1 MPMHFVTHGTGTPVL
16 AIHGWTPDHRLMTG
30 FLEPFFTR
38 RAAAHPGGPS
48 YRRLYPDLPGMGQ
61 TEITEKYQGTDDML
75 DAVQGFVDHMVG
87 DAPFLLVG
95 ESYGGYLA
103 RAVANARPDQ
113 VLGLAL
119 VCPIGKEARRSRRTL
134 PPHTVIARDPELMA
148 GLLPADAAAYGDL
161 AVVQSPETYRR
172 FREEI
177 APGLALAD
185 DEGLVRVA
193 RRYEL
198 TAFPESGAPFERP
211 TLIVTG
217 RQDDNTGYADV
228 YALFEH
234 YPRATFAVLDRA
246 GHNLQLEQ
254 PVLLDAFLDEWLDR
268 VEEGGGVSR

>member
-1 MPMHFVTHGTGTPVL
+1 MPMHFVKHGSGTPVL
-16 AIHGWTPDHRLMTG
+16 ALHGWTPDHRLMTG
-30 FLEPFFTR
+30 FLEPFFAR
-38 RAAAHPGGPS
+38 RAAARPGGTS

-61 TEITEKYQGTDDML
+61 TEITEKYQGSDDML
-75 DAVQGFVDHMVG
+75 DAVQGFVDHMIG
-87 DAPFLLVG
+87 DVPFIVVG

-103 RAVANARPDQ
+103 RAVANSRPEQ
-113 VLGLAL
+113 ALGLAL
-119 VCPIGKEARRSRRTL
+119 VCPIGKEARHSRRTL
-134 PPHTVIARDPELMA
+134 PPHTVIAADPAFMA
-148 GLLPADAAAYGDL
+148 GLPPADAASYGEL
-161 AVVQSPETYRR
+161 AVVQSPETFRR
-172 FREEI
+172 FRDEI

-198 TAFPESGAPFERP
+198 STAPESGAPFERP

-228 YALFEH
+228 YALLEH
-234 YPRATFAVLDRA
+234 YPRATFTVLDRA

-268 VEEGGGVSR
+268 VEEAAGH

>member
-30 FLEPFFTR
+30 FMEPFFAR
-38 RAAAHPGGPS
+38 RAAARSDSRS

-61 TEITEKYQGTDDML
+61 TEITEKYQGSDDML
-75 DAVQGFVDHMVG
+75 DALQGFVDHLIG
-87 DAPFLLVG
+87 DAPFIVVG

-103 RAVANARPDQ
+103 RAVANSRPGQ
-113 VLGLAL
+113 VLGLGL
-119 VCPIGKEARRSRRTL
+119 VCPIGKHARHSERTL
-134 PPHTVIARDPELMA
+134 PPHTVIAADPVFMA
-148 GLLPADAAAYGDL
+148 GLPKADAASYGEL
-161 AVVQSPETYRR
+161 AVVQSPETFRR

-185 DEGLVRVA
+185 DEGLARVA
-193 RRYEL
+193 RHYEL
-198 TAFPESGAPFERP
+198 STAPESGEPFERP
-211 TLIVTG
+211 SLIVTG

-228 YALFEH
+228 YALLEH

-268 VEEGGGVSR
+268 VEEAAAS

>member
-1 MPMHFVTHGTGTPVL
+1 MPMHFVAHGTGTPVL

-30 FLEPFFTR
+30 FLEPFFAR
-38 RAAAHPGGPS
+38 RAARPGTRP

-61 TEITEKYQGTDDML
+61 TEITEQYQGSDDML
-75 DAVQGFVDHMVG
+75 DAVQGFVDHVIG
-87 DAPFLLVG
+87 DAAFVLVG

-103 RAVANARPDQ
+103 RALARSRPDQ
-113 VLGLAL
+113 VLGLGL
-119 VCPIGKEARRSRRTL
+119 VCPIGKEARHSKRTL
-134 PPHTVIARDPELMA
+134 PPHTVIAPDPDFMA
-148 GLLPADAAAYGDL
+148 GLPPADAASYGDL

-185 DEGLVRVA
+185 DAGLVRVA

-198 TAFPESGAPFERP
+198 TTAPESGAPYERP
-211 TLIVTG
+211 ALIVTG

-228 YALFEH
+228 YALLEH

-254 PVLLDAFLDEWLDR
+254 PQLLDAFLDEWLDR
-268 VEEGGGVSR
+268 VEEAAAH

>member
-1 MPMHFVTHGTGTPVL
+1 MHFVTHGSGTPVL

-30 FLEPFFTR
+30 FLEPFFAR

-61 TEITEKYQGTDDML
+61 TEITEKYQGSDDML

-103 RAVANARPDQ
+103 RAVAGARPEQ

-119 VCPIGKEARRSRRTL
+119 VCPIGTEARRSRRTL
-134 PPHTVIARDPELMA
+134 PPHTVIASDPDLMA

-172 FREEI
+172 FRKEV

-185 DEGLVRVA
+185 DAGLVRVA

-198 TAFPESGAPFERP
+198 TTFPEPGAPFERP
-211 TLIVTG
+211 ALIVTG

-228 YALFEH
+228 YALLEH

-268 VEEGGGVSR
+268 VEEAAAR

>member
-1 MPMHFVTHGTGTPVL
+1 MPMHFVAHGTGTPVL
-16 AIHGWTPDHRLMTG
+16 AIHGWTTDHRLMTG
-30 FLEPFFTR
+30 FMEPFFAR
-38 RAAAHPGGPS
+38 RAAARPGGHS

-61 TEITEKYQGTDDML
+61 TEITEQYRGSDDML
-75 DAVQGFVDHMVG
+75 DAVQGFIDHMIG
-87 DAPFLLVG
+87 EEPFVVVG

-103 RAVANARPDQ
+103 RAVAGSRPEQ
-113 VLGLAL
+113 VLGLGL
-119 VCPIGKEARRSRRTL
+119 VCPIGKEARHSKRTL
-134 PPHTVIARDPELMA
+134 PPHTVIAADPALMA
-148 GLLPADAAAYGDL
+148 GLPPADAASYGEL

-177 APGLALAD
+177 APGLGLAD

-198 TAFPESGAPFERP
+198 STAPESGAPFERP
-211 TLIVTG
+211 ALIVTG

-228 YALFEH
+228 YALLEH

-268 VEEGGGVSR
+268 VEEAAVS

>member
-1 MPMHFVTHGTGTPVL
+1 MPMHFVAQGTGIPVL

-30 FLEPFFTR
+30 FMEPFFTR
-38 RAAAHPGGPS
+38 RTAERPGGQS
-48 YRRLYPDLPGMGQ
+48 YRRFYPDLPGMGQ
-61 TEITEKYQGTDDML
+61 TEITERYRGSDDML
-75 DAVQGFVDHMVG
+75 DAVQGFVDHVIG
-87 DAPFLLVG
+87 DAPFIVVG

-103 RAVANARPDQ
+103 RAVACSRPEQ
-113 VLGLAL
+113 VLGLGL
-119 VCPIGKEARRSRRTL
+119 VCPIGKEARQSKRKL
-134 PPHTVIARDPELMA
+134 PPHTVIARDPAFMA
-148 GLLPADAAAYGDL
+148 GLPPADAAVYGEL

-177 APGLALAD
+177 APGLALAN
-185 DEGLVRVA
+185 DEALVRVA

-198 TAFPESGAPFERP
+198 STAPESGAPFERP

-228 YALFEH
+228 YALLEH

-254 PVLLDAFLDEWLDR
+254 PTLLDAFLDEWLDR
-268 VEEGGGVSR
+268 VEEFQAA

>member
-16 AIHGWTPDHRLMTG
+16 AIHGWTTDHRLMTG
-30 FLEPFFTR
+30 FMEPFFAR
-38 RAAAHPGGPS
+38 RAAARPGGRS

-61 TEITEKYQGTDDML
+61 TEITEKYRGSDDML
-75 DAVQGFVDHMVG
+75 DAVQGFVDHMIG
-87 DAPFLLVG
+87 DEPFIVVG

-103 RAVANARPDQ
+103 RAVAGSRPEQ
-113 VLGLAL
+113 VLGLCL
-119 VCPIGKEARRSRRTL
+119 VCPIGNEARHSKRTL
-134 PPHTVIARDPELMA
+134 PPHTVIAADSELMA
-148 GLLPADAAAYGDL
+148 GLPPADAAAFGEL
-161 AVVQSPETYRR
+161 AVVQSPETLRR

-198 TAFPESGAPFERP
+198 STAPETGAPFERP
-211 TLIVTG
+211 ALIVTG

-228 YALFEH
+228 YALLEH

-254 PVLLDAFLDEWLDR
+254 PELLDGLLDEWLDR
-268 VEEGGGVSR
+268 VEEAAAG